1 MLPTIMEMTIAVNS
15 SLQLNQIVSLVKGT
29 GSKLSEHVYWKGN
42 SGANASNCFN
52 IYSTSFLSI
61 LLRINLS
68 FPYGLRLNFFVVFTF
83 IGLMSQL

>member
-29 GSKLSEHVYWKGN
+29 GSKLSEHVQGKGN

-61 LLRINLS
+61 LLQINLS